1 MPRTKPVSALLD
13 PVLADPERR
22 EDVLRHKRAIEIAL
36 RLGKLREDCG
46 TTQAQVARAMNVS
59 QPNISRIEHE
69 EDIYLSTLREYVAA
83 LGGELEINVIFP
95 DRKVRLE
102 PAG

>member
-1 MPRTKPVSALLD
+1 MPAHPYSELREKLQMT
-13 PVLADPERR
+13 PER
-22 EDVLRHKRAIEIAL
+22 ELRSEQRMRAIETAL
-36 RLGKLREDCG
+36 LLGKLREECG
-46 TTQAQVARAMNVS
+46 TTQAELAQAMNVS

-83 LGGELEINVIFP
+83 LGGELEINVVFP

>member
-1 MPRTKPVSALLD
+1 MPVHPYS
-13 PVLADPERR
+13 E
-22 EDVLRHKRAIEIAL
+22 LRDKLQVTPARKLRSEQRKRAIETAL
-36 RLGKLREDCG
+36 RLGRLREDCG
-46 TTQAQVARAMNVS
+46 TTQAEVAQAMNVS

-69 EDIYLSTLREYVAA
+69 DDIYLSTLREYVEA
-83 LGGELEINVIFP
+83 LGGELEINVVFP

>member
-1 MPRTKPVSALLD
+1 MPRAKPVSVLLD
-13 PVLADPERR
+13 PVLADPDRR
-22 EDVLRHKRAIEIAL
+22 EEVLRQKRSIEIAL
-36 RLGKLREDCG
+36 RLGKLREECC
-46 TTQAQVARAMNVS
+46 TTQTQVAQAMNVS

-69 EDIYLSTLREYVAA
+69 EDIYLSTLREYVEA
-83 LGGELEINVIFP
+83 LGGELEINVVFP

>member
-1 MPRTKPVSALLD
+1 MPRTRPFSELVAGIRS
-13 PVLADPERR
+13 DPERWHR
-22 EDVLRHKRAIEIAL
+22 TLQHRRAIETSLAL
-36 RLGKLREDCG
+36 GRLLDCDDSHAG
-46 TTQAQVARAMNVS
+46 C

-69 EDIYLSTLREYVAA
+69 EDIYLSTLREYVEA
-83 LGGELEINVIFP
+83 LGGELEINVVFP

>member
-1 MPRTKPVSALLD
+1 MPGRRPFSELLEGIQS
-13 PVLADPERR
+13 DPERWHQT
-22 EDVLRHKRAIEIAL
+22 LQCKRAIEVSLAL
-36 RLGKLREDCG
+36 GRLLDCN
-46 TTQAQVARAMNVS
+46 VADAGC

-83 LGGELEINVIFP
+83 LGGELEINVVFP

-102 PAG
+102 PAE